1 MKQRFFGL
9 SAALMTLLLAVGVSA
24 SAGMYTYDPSD
35 GEYWSPDLNMLDKT
49 AVSVWL
55 EDGTAAGYNDPN
67 YVLDAAGVSYLD
79 EMESGWYEVVLC
91 GIGNSA
97 DDFPEEVDGKVA
109 LCIRGDSTF
118 TVKAQYAE
126 DAGAI
131 ACLVGN
137 NCREVEKINENG
149 IVTSGTYENITMNMD
164 YYTVPAASL
173 SSDVTVRLVA
183 DTADVSVAE
192 AVVAVTEI
200 YYGSLDLGLDHKQT
214 ARVFLGTAAEY
225 AEATADDDI
234 AWETYENIKWYFDE
248 STGTLTIAGEGAIP
262 DSGNWN
268 SYSSFPWYQH
278 CEDTETLILK
288 EGITE
293 LTGNA
298 FYNYRSLK
306 TVYLPASMESFDHTM
321 FQSAY
326 SVLNFE
332 VSEGGKYY
340 DIDGVLYSRDGNTIT
355 VVCYPFGR
363 REVVDSYVVPNG
375 VTHIADRAFNRAQ
388 IVSYT
393 FPDSLTSIGNCSI
406 TWNSV
411 TETLHIPKNVCYIDP
426 NAFSELDALKT
437 ITVAEENTCYQ
448 TIDNVLYDT
457 EMTTLYYYPPAKTNK
472 EYTVP
477 EGIVSL
483 HDQMIGLASHLE
495 TLYLPST
502 LRHLHVGQYSWNCT
516 TKAVHIDE
524 DNPYLCSVDGIVY
537 NKEQTKLLYYPC
549 SKENSV
555 YRMPDTVTNIDTT
568 FYGVPALEK
577 IHMSKN
583 LSSLDWWSIQADNLK
598 GLYFH
603 TGIPSYLSSA
613 RDEIRENVTMY
624 YIEGQSGWTSPTY
637 TAPNGN
643 VFNTAVFVPGEED
656 TDNSEFPDNL
666 NIPWET
672 YENIYWYFHEPTGI
686 LALSGEGALP
696 DVSSS
701 EFPWSTSSSKILTVV
716 VKEDITEL
724 SGEAISSFG
733 DNLKE
738 ITLPPSLTFVDTD
751 ELSTKAKLSKITFW
765 GENEQYHTEDGI
777 LYDKDMTALLVYP
790 AMHPNTSYA
799 IPDRVTTVPITMF
812 LKTVSLERL
821 TIPASV
827 TEITNPFY
835 ASSSEILLKE
845 ILVADDNPNFS
856 SANGILYTKDMTELI
871 FYPPEKNDTV
881 YRMPDTVTFIRNHA
895 FARLKYV
902 EELHFSP
909 NLKDWNRM
917 SSIFSSTPKL
927 TSLYYYT
934 AYEPMMSAPY
944 LSLYMSG
951 RISKITVYYIEGKA
965 GWTTPT
971 LSFGFATVKTAV
983 FDPEE
988 EPDIPWETYENIRWY
1003 FDEETGTLTIGGEGA
1018 VPDVNPNK
1026 YPWYPYSSQ
1035 LLSIVIEEGVT
1046 ELLSKAINSFGYNFT
1061 EIHLPATLTTIETQ
1075 EICWKYNLTTITV
1088 AEDNE
1093 RYYVE
1098 NGVLFE
1104 RADDGIYLLVYPQ
1117 TKKDITSYAIPEG
1130 VVRICQEAFSSNQT
1144 LTELILP
1151 DSLEVIEDM
1160 ALQLW
1165 KVETLHIPANVKE
1178 ISLSGIACRNLT
1190 EITIDPKNTVYIV
1203 DNGILYTRDMTEL
1216 TAYPAYHPN
1225 TSYTIP
1231 DTVTTIPNS
1240 LFQMTANIETLTIS
1254 AGVTEIVDTNLYWG
1268 VRQMKTIE
1276 VDANNPEFCDVD
1288 GVLYTKDMTKLLSY
1302 PPCKEDKVYHMPD
1315 TVMDIHYSA
1324 LTVVNYLEEVHLSPV
1339 IDDWY
1344 SLYEI
1349 FSRAPNLKSLYFYER
1364 YYAGIANALQW
1375 CYYNNG
1381 FDNITFY
1388 YLEGMSNWTSPT
1400 MSFGY
1405 ADVKTAVFQ
1414 LDPDDFGDRPWQ
1426 VFRNILWYFDEET
1439 AALYLGGYGE
1449 IPELKSEDLYPWYRK
1464 DTMIEHLYIEDGV
1477 TGLNGVFLAAKL
1489 CNFYSVHLPAT
1500 LTSFN
1505 TSPFR
1510 FSENLEAFTMEKTN
1524 TNFYVEDGVLYLK
1537 NSSGKITFLC
1547 YPAGK
1552 KDTSYVVP
1560 EGVTRIPSYGIWANA
1575 LEEIILPESLVTIN
1589 NRAFSSVKITD
1600 IHIPANTSDIGRLAF
1615 LVSDGL
1621 RNITVDP
1628 NNKTYT
1634 SVDGVLYTNGMKMLH
1649 TYPNHHYAVDYTV
1662 PDGVLEIPLN
1672 ILSCGQNIRTLNLPA
1687 SLDSIYTSSA
1697 SFHFDCTLERIH
1709 VDKDNPYF
1717 SSLDGVLFAK
1727 DNTVLKYYPIAK
1739 TDTEYRIP
1747 DSVITIDE
1755 HSFMCV
1761 NSLETLYVGANVK
1774 NVYCPIAR
1782 RCDTLREV
1790 CFPAG
1795 VPEYLNDLLGKY
1807 YDFNQTVLCYPA
1819 GAEGWTEGTMTVD
1832 GITYRTAPYTVESV
1846 PGDLTGDG
1854 VTDFNDVLVLAAYF
1868 AGHPGKDMEDL
1879 TNVLPKSFDGNP
1891 DDFSRYDAMYL
1902 ARAIA
1907 GWDGYELP

>member
-1 MKQRFFGL
+1 MKQRFYGWL
-9 SAALMTLLLAVGVSA
+9 AILMTLLLTVGVSA

-49 AVSVWL
+49 AVSIWL

-67 YVLDAAGVSYLD
+67 YVLDAAGASYLD
-79 EMESGWYEVVLC
+79 KMESGWYEVILC
-91 GIGNSA
+91 GLGTGA
-97 DDFPEEVDGKVA
+97 DDFPDKVNDRIA

-118 TVKAQYAE
+118 TVKAENAMN
-126 DAGAI
+126 AGAV

-137 NCREVEKINENG
+137 NCREAEKMDDNG
-149 IVTSGTYENITMNMD
+149 NVTGEYKNITMNMD
-164 YYTVPAASL
+164 YYTIPAGSL

-183 DTADVSVAE
+183 ETADISIAE
-192 AVVAVTEI
+192 AVAEVEDIFFGAVELDVSHKKPGYIFIGTLEKYKANTVRTVNNTVTPSGYVI
-200 YYGSLDLGLDHKQT
+200 ISDKATDLIEVDVSEVYQNYPSSDPLTSSDSGYATLEDAAAAIDRTAIIGYTFVTGTSGYSNEGSDMLWDNNTATKFFTSTFPTVSIAALDGQYAIDGIIMATANDNSEYNGRLPYEWAIYGSNNCTAWVPLAYGDDYFFEESNCTYYAAPLETEGSYKYFMFQSEGGLSGSFQLSEVVLCGSRANVPK
-214 ARVFLGTAAEY
+214 
-225 AEATADDDI
+225 DDI
-234 AWETYENIKWYFDE
+234 PWETYENIKWYFDE
-248 STGTLTIAGEGAIP
+248 ETGTLILGGEGA
-262 DSGNWN
+262 
-268 SYSSFPWYQH
+268 
-278 CEDTETLILK
+278 
-288 EGITE
+288 
-293 LTGNA
+293 
-298 FYNYRSLK
+298 
-306 TVYLPASMESFDHTM
+306 V
-321 FQSAY
+321 
-326 SVLNFE
+326 
-332 VSEGGKYY
+332 
-340 DIDGVLYSRDGNTIT
+340 
-355 VVCYPFGR
+355 
-363 REVVDSYVVPNG
+363 
-375 VTHIADRAFNRAQ
+375 
-388 IVSYT
+388 
-393 FPDSLTSIGNCSI
+393 
-406 TWNSV
+406 
-411 TETLHIPKNVCYIDP
+411 
-426 NAFSELDALKT
+426 
-437 ITVAEENTCYQ
+437 
-448 TIDNVLYDT
+448 
-457 EMTTLYYYPPAKTNK
+457 
-472 EYTVP
+472 
-477 EGIVSL
+477 
-483 HDQMIGLASHLE
+483 
-495 TLYLPST
+495 
-502 LRHLHVGQYSWNCT
+502 
-516 TKAVHIDE
+516 
-524 DNPYLCSVDGIVY
+524 
-537 NKEQTKLLYYPC
+537 
-549 SKENSV
+549 
-555 YRMPDTVTNIDTT
+555 
-568 FYGVPALEK
+568 
-577 IHMSKN
+577 
-583 LSSLDWWSIQADNLK
+583 
-598 GLYFH
+598 
-603 TGIPSYLSSA
+603 
-613 RDEIRENVTMY
+613 
-624 YIEGQSGWTSPTY
+624 
-637 TAPNGN
+637 
-643 VFNTAVFVPGEED
+643 
-656 TDNSEFPDNL
+656 
-666 NIPWET
+666 
-672 YENIYWYFHEPTGI
+672 
-686 LALSGEGALP
+686 P
-696 DVSSS
+696 DVNSNQY
-701 EFPWSTSSSKILTVV
+701 PWKTYSSKIYTVV
-716 VKEDITEL
+716 IKEGLTSL
-724 SGEAISSFG
+724 PKNAISSFG
-733 DNLKE
+733 SFYVTDIRLPATLTLTEPYEFNFFDKLKN
-738 ITLPPSLTFVDTD
+738 ITIA
-751 ELSTKAKLSKITFW
+751 E
-765 GENEQYHTEDGI
+765 GNERYYTEDGV
-777 LYDKDMTALLVYP
+777 LFESTDDGNHLLVYP
-790 AMHPNTSYA
+790 QKKEDFTSYT
-799 IPDRVTTVPITMF
+799 IPEGVTHIGERAFNYNDTLTSLNLPA
-812 LKTVSLERL
+812 SLETIAETAFYIHTL
-821 TIPASV
+821 TEFTINS
-827 TEITNPFY
+827 
-835 ASSSEILLKE
+835 
-845 ILVADDNPNFS
+845 DNT
-856 SANGILYTKDMTELI
+856 AYTVEDGILYTKDMTELVAYPAMHPNEIYVLPDSVTTISDSILLNTTSLETLAISESVTEIKDTNNVVFSDILLKEIIVDEDNPNYCSKNGILYSKDMKTLI
-871 FYPPEKNDTV
+871 FYPPCKENKV
-881 YRMPDTVTFIRNHA
+881 YRMPEAVTFIENSA
-895 FARLKYV
+895 FARLNYL
-902 EELHFSP
+902 EEIHFSP
-909 NLKDWNRM
+909 ALTDWNRM
-917 SSIFSSTPKL
+917 GSIFSSTPKL

-988 EPDIPWETYENIRWY
+988 KPDIPWETYENLRWY

-1018 VPDVNPNK
+1018 VPDVNFNK
-1026 YPWYPYSSQ
+1026 YPWYTISSPII
-1035 LLSIVIEEGVT
+1035 SVVIEEGITEIPQNVVSSFKWNFVEISFPASLAKMNMSLLAGNYNLEKIT
-1046 ELLSKAINSFGYNFT
+1046 VSPDNPIYYMKDNVLFGKYENGIELLIYPRSKEG
-1061 EIHLPATLTTIETQ
+1061 
-1075 EICWKYNLTTITV
+1075 
-1088 AEDNE
+1088 
-1093 RYYVE
+1093 
-1098 NGVLFE
+1098 
-1104 RADDGIYLLVYPQ
+1104 
-1117 TKKDITSYAIPEG
+1117 TSYTVPEG
-1130 VVRICQEAFSSNQT
+1130 VTRLGERSFASNQT

-1151 DSLEVIEDM
+1151 DSLEEIGDQ

-1165 KVETLHIPANVKE
+1165 MADTLHIPANVKE
-1178 ISLSGIACRNLT
+1178 ISPSGIVCAGLT
-1190 EITIDPKNTVYIV
+1190 EITIDPQNTVYIV
-1203 DNGILYTRDMTEL
+1203 NNGILYTKDMTEL
-1216 TAYPAYHPN
+1216 TVYPACHPN
-1225 TSYTIP
+1225 TSYTVP

-1240 LFQMTANIETLTIS
+1240 LLQQAANIESLTIH
-1254 AGVTEIVDTNLYWG
+1254 ADVTEIVDTNFYSLG
-1268 VRQMKTIE
+1268 SSCMKAVE

-1288 GVLYTKDMTKLLSY
+1288 GVLYTKDMTTLIFY
-1302 PPCKEDKVYHMPD
+1302 PPCKEDTVYRMPD
-1315 TVMDIHYSA
+1315 TVTDMHYAA
-1324 LTVVNYLEEVHLSPV
+1324 LTVVNYLEELHLSPV

-1344 SLYEI
+1344 SHRI
-1349 FSRAPNLKSLYFYER
+1349 CDFAPALTSVYFYEG
-1364 YYAGIANALQW
+1364 YYAGIAEAFYDFY
-1375 CYYNNG
+1375 YYNENS
-1381 FDNITFY
+1381 DNITFY

-1426 VFRNILWYFDEET
+1426 VFQNILWYFDEET

-1510 FSENLEAFTMEKTN
+1510 FSDNLEAFTMEKTN

-1552 KDTSYVVP
+1552 KDKSYILP
-1560 EGVTRIPSYGIWANA
+1560 EGLTRIPSYGMWADA

-1634 SVDGVLYTNGMKMLH
+1634 SVDGVLYTNDMKMLH

-1782 RCDTLREV
+1782 RCDTLRAV
-1790 CFPAG
+1790 YFPAG

-1807 YDFNQTVLCYPA
+1807 YRYDQTILCYPA

-1868 AGHPGKDMEDL
+1868 AGHPGKSVEDL
-1879 TNVLPKSFDGNP
+1879 MDVLPKSFDGNP